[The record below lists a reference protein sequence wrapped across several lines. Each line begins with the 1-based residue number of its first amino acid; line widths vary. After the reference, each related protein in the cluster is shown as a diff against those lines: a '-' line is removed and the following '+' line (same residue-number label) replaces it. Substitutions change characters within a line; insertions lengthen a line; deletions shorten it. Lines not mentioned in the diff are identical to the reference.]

1 MLPPSIGAACF
12 SHSPDT
18 PPPKTSPSCFFLT
31 ALHPQINHFCSPL
44 PERLCCSKCCAGP
57 RHRRQRGRQ
66 QLPVLGLACPLPS
79 RSSSVLPS
87 SLPLTFGHDDRD
99 AQISSMPY
107 RLGNALITMHATEE
121 KYGNYHAAPGEKNRT
136 KEQNTRKVVS

>member
-1 MLPPSIGAACF
+1 MRRHPKLLPPASSSLLYTLKSTIAAVPFQIGCDAA
-12 SHSPDT
+12 
-18 PPPKTSPSCFFLT
+18 
-31 ALHPQINHFCSPL
+31 N
-44 PERLCCSKCCAGP
+44 RSKCCASHK
-57 RHRRQRGRQ
+57 RQRQRGWQ
-66 QLPVLGLACPLPS
+66 QLQVLGLACPLPS

-87 SLPLTFGHDDRD
+87 SLSLTFGHGDRD

>member
-1 MLPPSIGAACF
+1 MQLASLILQIHRRPKLLPPASSSLLYTLKSTISVVPFQIGCAAA
-12 SHSPDT
+12 D
-18 PPPKTSPSCFFLT
+18 
-31 ALHPQINHFCSPL
+31 
-44 PERLCCSKCCAGP
+44 CSKCCAGP

-99 AQISSMPY
+99 AQISSTPY
-107 RLGNALITMHATEE
+107 RLGDALITMATAHENISNSQ
-121 KYGNYHAAPGEKNRT
+121 KTIDSPVDAWVSF
-136 KEQNTRKVVS
+136 EQCQMK